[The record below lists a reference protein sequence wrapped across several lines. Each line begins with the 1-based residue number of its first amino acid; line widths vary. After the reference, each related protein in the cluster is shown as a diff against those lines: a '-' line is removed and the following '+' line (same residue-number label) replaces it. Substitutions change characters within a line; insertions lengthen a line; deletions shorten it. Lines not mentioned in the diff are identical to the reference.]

1 MNSDELLKVYE
12 IESERLL
19 IRSKISRNKEEGR
32 EEGLKEGLKEGREEG
47 LKDGRKEGQIELAI
61 LLIETKYHKSGE
73 WLKQCTPQQ
82 MKHFHELFVQ
92 DMSYDDLKKAMAIDR
107 D

>member
-19 IRSKISRNKEEGR
+19 IRSKISRNKEEGHEEGL
-32 EEGLKEGLKEGREEG
+32 EEGLKEGLKE
-47 LKDGRKEGQIELAI
+47 GRKEGQIELAI

-92 DMSYDDLKKAMAIDR
+92 NISYDDLKKAMAIDK

>member
-19 IRSKISRNKEEGR
+19 IRSKISRNKEEGH
-32 EEGLKEGLKEGREEG
+32 EEGLKE
-47 LKDGRKEGQIELAI
+47 GRKEGQIELAI

-73 WLKQCTPQQ
+73 WLNQCTPQQ

-92 DMSYDDLKKAMAIDR
+92 NISYDDLKKAMAIDR

>member
-19 IRSKISRNKEEGR
+19 IRSKISRNKEEGHEEGL
-32 EEGLKEGLKEGREEG
+32 EEGLKE
-47 LKDGRKEGQIELAI
+47 GRKEGQIELAI

-73 WLKQCTPQQ
+73 WLNQCTPQQ

>member
-32 EEGLKEGLKEGREEG
+32 EEGLKEGLEE
-47 LKDGRKEGQIELAI
+47 GRKEGQIELAI

>member
-19 IRSKISRNKEEGR
+19 IRSKISRNKEEGHEEGL
-32 EEGLKEGLKEGREEG
+32 EEGLKEGLKE
-47 LKDGRKEGQIELAI
+47 GRKEGQIELAI

-73 WLKQCTPQQ
+73 WLKQCIPQQ

-92 DMSYDDLKKAMAIDR
+92 NISYDDLKKAMAIDR

>member
-19 IRSKISRNKEEGR
+19 IRSKISRNKEEGHEEGL
-32 EEGLKEGLKEGREEG
+32 EEGLKE
-47 LKDGRKEGQIELAI
+47 GRKEGQIELAI

>member
-19 IRSKISRNKEEGR
+19 IRSKISRNKEEGHEEGL
-32 EEGLKEGLKEGREEG
+32 EEGLKEGLKE
-47 LKDGRKEGQIELAI
+47 GRKEGQIELAI

>member
-19 IRSKISRNKEEGR
+19 IRSKISRNKEEGL
-32 EEGLKEGLKEGREEG
+32 EEGLKE
-47 LKDGRKEGQIELAI
+47 GRKEGQIELAI

>member
-32 EEGLKEGLKEGREEG
+32 EEG
-47 LKDGRKEGQIELAI
+47 RKEGQIELAI

-73 WLKQCTPQQ
+73 WLNQCTPQQ

>member
-19 IRSKISRNKEEGR
+19 IRSKISRNKEEGHEEGL
-32 EEGLKEGLKEGREEG
+32 EEGLKE
-47 LKDGRKEGQIELAI
+47 GRKEGQIELAI

-73 WLKQCTPQQ
+73 WLNQCTPQQ
-82 MKHFHELFVQ
+82 MKHFRELFVQ

>member
-19 IRSKISRNKEEGR
+19 IRSKISRNKEEGH
-32 EEGLKEGLKEGREEG
+32 EEGLKE
-47 LKDGRKEGQIELAI
+47 GRKEGQIELAI

-82 MKHFHELFVQ
+82 MKHFHELIVQ

>member
-32 EEGLKEGLKEGREEG
+32 EEGLKEGLEE
-47 LKDGRKEGQIELAI
+47 GRKEGQIELAI

-82 MKHFHELFVQ
+82 MKHFHELFVR

>member
-19 IRSKISRNKEEGR
+19 IRSKISRNKEEGHEEGL
-32 EEGLKEGLKEGREEG
+32 EEGLKE
-47 LKDGRKEGQIELAI
+47 GRKEGQIELAI

-73 WLKQCTPQQ
+73 WLNQCTPQQ
-82 MKHFHELFVQ
+82 MKHFH
-92 DMSYDDLKKAMAIDR
+92 
-107 D
+107 

>member
-32 EEGLKEGLKEGREEG
+32 EEGR
-47 LKDGRKEGQIELAI
+47 IELAI

-92 DMSYDDLKKAMAIDR
+92 NISYDDLKRVMSIDK

>member
-19 IRSKISRNKEEGR
+19 IRSKISRNKEEGH
-32 EEGLKEGLKEGREEG
+32 EEGLKE
-47 LKDGRKEGQIELAI
+47 GRKEGQIELAI

-82 MKHFHELFVQ
+82 MKHFHELFVR
-92 DMSYDDLKKAMAIDR
+92 DMSYDDLKK
-107 D
+107 

>member
-19 IRSKISRNKEEGR
+19 IRSKISRNKEEGH
-32 EEGLKEGLKEGREEG
+32 EEGLKE
-47 LKDGRKEGQIELAI
+47 GRKEGQIELAI

>member
-32 EEGLKEGLKEGREEG
+32 EEGIKEGREEG
-47 LKDGRKEGQIELAI
+47 LKEGRKEGQIELAI

-73 WLKQCTPQQ
+73 WLNQCTPQQ

-92 DMSYDDLKKAMAIDR
+92 NISYDDLKKAMAIDR

>member
-1 MNSDELLKVYE
+1 MNSDELLKAYE

-19 IRSKISRNKEEGR
+19 IRSKISRNKEEGH
-32 EEGLKEGLKEGREEG
+32 EEGLKE
-47 LKDGRKEGQIELAI
+47 GRKEGQIELAI

>member
-19 IRSKISRNKEEGR
+19 IRSKISRNKEEGH
-32 EEGLKEGLKEGREEG
+32 EEGLKE
-47 LKDGRKEGQIELAI
+47 GRKEGQIELAI

-73 WLKQCTPQQ
+73 WLNQCTPQQ
-82 MKHFHELFVQ
+82 MKYFHELFVQ
-92 DMSYDDLKKAMAIDR
+92 NISYDDLKKAMAIDK